1 MGQQTLQTIIAISG
15 RVDNSFGQI
24 GEALIGLGSQIDGIS
39 QKIIDF
45 GKESVETYVK
55 YDDAMRETQAVGGYT
70 AAEMEKLDALNRQI
84 AQTTTY
90 SNLQSANAM
99 VLIAQAGMGV
109 EDTYSL
115 LPSVLDLA
123 MAGNLDLADSV
134 DYLLSSLT
142 SMGYGMEYAS
152 TLTDQMAKTAA
163 IGMTDI
169 DTLGESMMR
178 LGSASGEFFSSSEE
192 ILTILSAM
200 SQFGHDQRGAQAGT
214 WLRNFML
221 SLAAPAG
228 SIDDIVDAMEQLG
241 IAQEEIDAYAEN
253 KSNGQAA
260 MAVQSLMEQGL
271 KVYDEHGK
279 LLPAIDII
287 KSLRDTVRGSA
298 EYSQD
303 LTELTGALNAAG
315 GDIDSFLAN
324 TEGLTDNALYNVF
337 AKIFGK
343 RGITTAMNL
352 ISISDEEWDQTF
364 AEIVNADGFAQ
375 SMSDTMQGGLGGALR
390 ELEAAYTEFQTT
402 IGESLAPAVENVAG
416 WLKEIVTSLSNM
428 DEGALDALV
437 SQTSVIAA
445 AGPGLLL
452 VGGAF
457 RMIGHLLTP
466 GGKWV
471 LAAMGITMLASAIKA
486 LDEADFANQFGDLKL
501 DPSSFTEYVDS
512 LGTSFETAYA
522 DVNEFNTALGNAVT
536 QYTTASETFKTNLIT
551 NMLTGATLTA
561 DDIATLEGLGDQMHA
576 AIMSGIENNYA
587 ADMQTITNAF
597 GGDEL
602 AQEDSTWSHII
613 QVLEIGFNNV
623 VSRANELSQELREA
637 MTSAFDDGTL
647 TGDEIA
653 GIQSIMDEMNEVMAM
668 QTSADN
674 YAAQQTLLRKAQTMG
689 LDSLQE
695 LSDLEKERQ
704 DQVMESLYAAQDSA
718 YGNLAATLDY
728 QVAHGTVLEDG
739 TVITRE
745 YADQLLADLKT
756 RQASEAS
763 KYHENFIPFTMS
775 LYEEAIGSSDLGDT
789 WEGLRGFADSVLAK
803 GTITES
809 DYNAYQNGYGLT
821 ERNRVA
827 ELSKWYVDALGGYDQ
842 IMADVADLQA
852 TQGKTA
858 DKIAA
863 DAATANRLLQM
874 LTMYDLS
881 TVNGY
886 GGLADTEQT
895 TAYASV
901 NGYSAEEARRQA
913 ESLDDSGMMELA
925 WDYMRDAIE
934 RGYSFD
940 FENLMSGNFTD
951 TGYQSGL
958 QSIVD
963 RLKEVY
969 DFGAIEIPKG
979 LESIAD
985 YYAAYQLM
993 YGDINPED
1001 YLIGAVKTPE
1011 VTEYSAEIAKQTI
1024 AAVGGGMD
1032 AYLAEIGN
1040 GQDARDVN
1048 AAWSEM
1054 SREARTEY
1062 QNMVDALQEVYDF
1075 DRVLAGETNMF
1086 AEASS
1091 AFRDDA
1097 AVYSLLY
1104 GNASH
1109 DLEKYKITAEID
1121 PVIDEGAVQD
1131 AAGSQE
1137 IKVPVEPEVP
1147 EDTGELEMPSTVT
1160 GAAEAAQAAH
1170 SDAQIVMD
1178 DPLAQAVHVSD
1189 NGSAAATRGAIAST
1203 FSTPITQ
1210 YINVVQRGGGGLMN
1224 RLAKYADGGR
1234 ADEPSIFGEAG
1245 PEWAIPEEHSER
1257 TAWLLDAA
1265 RQASGFTWPELLTR
1279 NGGLNA
1285 GGGNTPSQLIYS
1297 PTIIANDANGVEQR
1311 LIEDKA
1317 RLEKWYQDK
1326 QLHDDVEVYA

>member
-1 MGQQTLQTIIAISG
+1 MGQQTLQAIIAISG

-45 GKESVETYVK
+45 GKESVNIYRDYEDGILETRSTLSTLYSNSSDLDRAMDSLEDHAQKWAASTIFHTDDVA
-55 YDDAMRETQAVGGYT
+55 DAMAT
-70 AAEMEKLDALNRQI
+70 AAHAGWNYDRIILGIPSSM
-84 AQTTTY
+84 
-90 SNLQSANAM
+90 
-99 VLIAQAGMGV
+99 LIAQAGSM
-109 EDTYSL
+109 ELTQ
-115 LPSVLDLA
+115 
-123 MAGNLDLADSV
+123 SV
-134 DYLLSSLT
+134 DYLAKML
-142 SMGYGMEYAS
+142 AS
-152 TLTDQMAKTAA
+152 TNTDFQESERFIDQWARAA
-163 IGMTDI
+163 DLVATDI
-169 DTLGESMMR
+169 PELGNAFIRLGSSAQFADSNAELFTMLAVLANVGTVGESAGTGVRNMMMRLIAPTQKAAEAMEGLGFSSDELEEAFEGVDAQSEAAYQRLAEYGFSAYDAQGNLKSFIDIFTDLNWALDQLPTEQEQNKILATIFPTRTLAYAKAMLNAVKDGSIYSIYEAIYGDSEGYTQEKSDILMSGLTGSMEILGSKWEELKRKTGETLAPDVESVADTLGGM
-178 LGSASGEFFSSSEE
+178 
-192 ILTILSAM
+192 
-200 SQFGHDQRGAQAGT
+200 
-214 WLRNFML
+214 
-221 SLAAPAG
+221 
-228 SIDDIVDAMEQLG
+228 ID
-241 IAQEEIDAYAEN
+241 
-253 KSNGQAA
+253 
-260 MAVQSLMEQGL
+260 
-271 KVYDEHGK
+271 
-279 LLPAIDII
+279 
-287 KSLRDTVRGSA
+287 
-298 EYSQD
+298 
-303 LTELTGALNAAG
+303 
-315 GDIDSFLAN
+315 
-324 TEGLTDNALYNVF
+324 
-337 AKIFGK
+337 KI
-343 RGITTAMNL
+343 N
-352 ISISDEEWDQTF
+352 D
-364 AEIVNADGFAQ
+364 
-375 SMSDTMQGGLGGALR
+375 
-390 ELEAAYTEFQTT
+390 
-402 IGESLAPAVENVAG
+402 
-416 WLKEIVTSLSNM
+416 M
-428 DEGALDALV
+428 DEGTFDALV
-437 SQTSVIAA
+437 SGVSVIAA

-452 VGGAF
+452 AGGAF
-457 RMIGHLLTP
+457 RLIGYLLTP
-466 GGKWV
+466 AGGIGLGLV
-471 LAAMGITMLASAIKA
+471 ALTAAAAAIKE
-486 LDEADFANQFGDLKL
+486 LEEADFANQFGDLKL
-501 DPSSFTEYVDS
+501 DPSSFTEYIDS

-522 DVNEFNTALGNAVT
+522 DVNEFSTALENAVT

-613 QVLEIGFNNV
+613 QVLEIGFNNA

-789 WEGLRGFADSVLAK
+789 WEGLRDFADSVLAK

-827 ELSKWYVDALGGYDQ
+827 ELSEWYVDALGGYEQ

-863 DAATANRLLQM
+863 DTATANRLLQM

-1048 AAWSEM
+1048 AAWSQM

-1086 AEASS
+1086 AEAGS

-1121 PVIDEGAVQD
+1121 PVLDEGAVQD

-1170 SDAQIVMD
+1170 SDAQSVMD

>member
-45 GKESVETYVK
+45 GKESVNIYRDYEDGILETRSTLSTLYSNSSDLDRAMDSLEDHAQKWAASTIFHTDDVA
-55 YDDAMRETQAVGGYT
+55 DAMAT
-70 AAEMEKLDALNRQI
+70 AAHAGWNYDRIILGIPSSM
-84 AQTTTY
+84 
-90 SNLQSANAM
+90 
-99 VLIAQAGMGV
+99 LIAQAGSMKL
-109 EDTYSL
+109 TQ
-115 LPSVLDLA
+115 
-123 MAGNLDLADSV
+123 SV
-134 DYLLSSLT
+134 DYLAKML
-142 SMGYGMEYAS
+142 AS
-152 TLTDQMAKTAA
+152 TNTDFQESERFIDQWARAA
-163 IGMTDI
+163 DLVATDI
-169 DTLGESMMR
+169 PELGNAFIRLGSSAQFADSNAELFTMLAVLANVGTVGESAGTGVRNMMMRLIAPTQKAAEAMEGLGFSSDELEEAFEGVDAQSEAAYQRLAEYGFSAYDAQGNLKSFIDIFTDLNWALDQLPTEQEQNKILATIFPTRTLAYAKAMLNAVKDGSIYSIYEAIYGDSEGYAQEKSDILMSGLTGSMEILGSKWEELKRKTGETLAPDVESVADTLGGM
-178 LGSASGEFFSSSEE
+178 
-192 ILTILSAM
+192 
-200 SQFGHDQRGAQAGT
+200 
-214 WLRNFML
+214 
-221 SLAAPAG
+221 
-228 SIDDIVDAMEQLG
+228 ID
-241 IAQEEIDAYAEN
+241 
-253 KSNGQAA
+253 
-260 MAVQSLMEQGL
+260 
-271 KVYDEHGK
+271 
-279 LLPAIDII
+279 
-287 KSLRDTVRGSA
+287 
-298 EYSQD
+298 
-303 LTELTGALNAAG
+303 
-315 GDIDSFLAN
+315 
-324 TEGLTDNALYNVF
+324 
-337 AKIFGK
+337 KI
-343 RGITTAMNL
+343 N
-352 ISISDEEWDQTF
+352 D
-364 AEIVNADGFAQ
+364 
-375 SMSDTMQGGLGGALR
+375 
-390 ELEAAYTEFQTT
+390 
-402 IGESLAPAVENVAG
+402 
-416 WLKEIVTSLSNM
+416 M
-428 DEGALDALV
+428 DEGTFDALV
-437 SQTSVIAA
+437 SGVSVIAA

-452 VGGAF
+452 AGSAF
-457 RMIGHLLTP
+457 RLIGYLLTP
-466 GGKWV
+466 AGGIGLGLV
-471 LAAMGITMLASAIKA
+471 ALTAAAAAIKE
-486 LDEADFANQFGDLKL
+486 LEEADFANQFGDLKL
-501 DPSSFTEYVDS
+501 DPSSFTEYIDS
-512 LGTSFETAYA
+512 LGSSFETAYA
-522 DVNEFNTALGNAVT
+522 DVNEFSTALENAVT

-551 NMLTGATLTA
+551 NMLTGAALTA

-613 QVLEIGFNNV
+613 QVLEIGFNNA

-763 KYHENFIPFTMS
+763 KYHENFIPFTMN

-789 WEGLRGFADSVLAK
+789 WEGLRDFADSVLAK

-1011 VTEYSAEIAKQTI
+1011 VTEYSAETAKQTI

-1086 AEASS
+1086 AEAGS

-1121 PVIDEGAVQD
+1121 PVLDEGAVQD

-1170 SDAQIVMD
+1170 SDAQSVMD

-1189 NGSAAATRGAIAST
+1189 NGSAVATRGAIAST

>member
-402 IGESLAPAVENVAG
+402 IGESLAPAVENVAV
-416 WLKEIVTSLSNM
+416 WLKEIVTGLSNM
-428 DEGALDALV
+428 DEGTLDALV
-437 SQTSVIAA
+437 SGVSVIAA

-452 VGGAF
+452 AGSAF
-457 RMIGHLLTP
+457 RLIGYLLTP
-466 GGKWV
+466 AGGIGLGLV
-471 LAAMGITMLASAIKA
+471 ALTAAAAAVKELS
-486 LDEADFANQFGDLKL
+486 EADMAGNFGDMKL
-501 DPSSFTEYVDS
+501 DAQSLSEYVVG
-512 LGTSFETAYA
+512 LGADFKTAYSE
-522 DVNEFNTALGNAVT
+522 VNEFNAALEQSVTDYTNASQTFSSELLTA
-536 QYTTASETFKTNLIT
+536 
-551 NMLTGATLTA
+551 MLTGTTLTEDA
-561 DDIATLEGLGDQMHA
+561 KTKLQGLGRDMYKSLVEGINNSTA
-576 AIMSGIENNYA
+576 ASMSYFE
-587 ADMQTITNAF
+587 MLF
-597 GGDEL
+597 GGEGTAEYDPQYQEIISLTNQSYLDAL
-602 AQEDSTWSHII
+602 ATAES
-613 QVLEIGFNNV
+613 
-623 VSRANELSQELREA
+623 LSQGLRDA
-637 MTSAFDDGTL
+637 LTSAFDDGTVSA
-647 TGDEIA
+647 DEYA
-653 GIQSIMDEMNEVMAM
+653 EIQSWMQSYNDAM
-668 QTSADN
+668 SK
-674 YAAQQTLLRKAQTMG
+674 AAAEAQREQDYVTQQMLFHKAQTASYDEIKE
-689 LDSLQE
+689 LASEVQTERDSLLASAE
-695 LSDLEKERQ
+695 EEYLKERFK
-704 DQVMESLYAAQDSA
+704 
-718 YGNLAATLDY
+718 
-728 QVAHGTVLEDG
+728 LEYRG
-739 TVITRE
+739 
-745 YADQLLADLKT
+745 
-756 RQASEAS
+756 ASEETLSALDAQYKRHVTEQS
-763 KYHENFIPFTMS
+763 AKYDGILTRLWESSI
-775 LYEEAIGSSDLGDT
+775 EQSDLGT
-789 WEGLRGFADSVLAK
+789 
-803 GTITES
+803 
-809 DYNAYQNGYGLT
+809 AYD
-821 ERNRVA
+821 
-827 ELSKWYVDALGGYDQ
+827 ELE
-842 IMADVADLQA
+842 
-852 TQGKTA
+852 
-858 DKIAA
+858 
-863 DAATANRLLQM
+863 
-874 LTMYDLS
+874 
-881 TVNGY
+881 
-886 GGLADTEQT
+886 GLADRVLGGEL
-895 TAYASV
+895 
-901 NGYSAEEARRQA
+901 SAESAVKLFKDA
-913 ESLDDSGMMELA
+913 YGKNELA
-925 WDYMRDAIE
+925 GDSLWWWDDRTRTQLGEYLARMIASYG
-934 RGYSFD
+934 GY
-940 FENLMSGNFTD
+940 E
-951 TGYQSGL
+951 GL
-958 QSIVD
+958 TA
-963 RLKEVY
+963 K
-969 DFGAIEIPKG
+969 
-979 LESIAD
+979 AD
-985 YYAAYQLM
+985 YYDSVGDAESANNLRRLYAMQQINDNFASTGVLNYNGVLATLFGDSTIFSSAADE
-993 YGDINPED
+993 YGIMQAQKSPFLEYMQD
-1001 YLIGAVKTPE
+1001 YISSYT
-1011 VTEYSAEIAKQTI
+1011 AETARQT
-1024 AAVGGGMD
+1024 AAAFSGENGRMD
-1032 AYLAEIGN
+1032 DYLAEVGK
-1040 GQDARDVN
+1040 GQNANDVN
-1048 AAWSEM
+1048 GAWSKM
-1054 SREARTEY
+1054 SKTARSEY
-1062 QNMVDALQEVYDF
+1062 QRMVESLRAVYDF
-1075 DRVLAGETNMF
+1075 DKVLADETNVF
-1086 AEASS
+1086 AQDGS
-1091 AFRDDA
+1091 AFQDDA

-1121 PVIDEGAVQD
+1121 PVLDEGAVQD

-1170 SDAQIVMD
+1170 SDAQSVMD